1 MEGEAERI
9 PNLLERLDLSKFH
22 LKELKHFDDYEHKNL
37 YSNRSLGKTLEIAYT
52 LTFNFDILVTHLEIE
67 LNSRENFTQLFEVGE
82 IEGSC
87 LTNRGIYS
95 PVIRSG
101 SRSAL

>member
-1 MEGEAERI
+1 M
-9 PNLLERLDLSKFH
+9 
-22 LKELKHFDDYEHKNL
+22 
-37 YSNRSLGKTLEIAYT
+37 TQ
-52 LTFNFDILVTHLEIE
+52 HLEIE
-67 LNSRENFTQLFEVGE
+67 LNSKENFTQLFEIGE

-101 SRSAL
+101 SRSAS